1 MPSLRPPGPRALA
14 SGIIN
19 TSGLSTVDS
28 GDARESGQ
36 AGKGGMSSHLGTP
49 PSSHWTPP
57 SSTHLRIRAFMSRS
71 HDVRAL
77 SCPPSWSAWPLF
89 VAGTRTRMS
98 VPVIMPRIGDTWRGR
113 VHQKLRH
120 QAPRV
125 FVSLWHWEGV
135 PGQPCLLWAPGS
147 SSGLISSQ
155 PSRLGKA
162 TRGDASTK
170 GWWAPNGLS
179 R

>member
-113 VHQKLRH
+113 VHQVKTSGP
-120 QAPRV
+120 Q
-125 FVSLWHWEGV
+125 SLCLSLALGRGTRPAMPSLG
-135 PGQPCLLWAPGS
+135 PGLLLWAHIFPAFQTGQS
-147 SSGLISSQ
+147 HQ
-155 PSRLGKA
+155 R
-162 TRGDASTK
+162 
-170 GWWAPNGLS
+170 
-179 R
+179 